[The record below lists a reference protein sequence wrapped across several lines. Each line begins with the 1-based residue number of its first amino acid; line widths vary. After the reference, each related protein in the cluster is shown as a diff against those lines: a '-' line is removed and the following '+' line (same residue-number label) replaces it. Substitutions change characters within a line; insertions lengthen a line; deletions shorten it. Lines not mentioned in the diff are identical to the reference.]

1 MTVAGATV
9 FRRYVALELARLR
22 EAAGLKRAQ
31 VVEHLRCSEGHVRHL
46 ESARQ
51 LPNAAEVRTLLQLFG
66 VGERT
71 EGFLELVDAA
81 RRGRDWWA
89 DFPGVPERL
98 DLLLGMEG
106 AAAAIHGYDAMVP
119 PGLFQTSAYAE
130 QVMRAGA
137 PHLSEG
143 ELRARIDL
151 RMQRQDVLVRRLN
164 PPAVWCLLEESVLY
178 RRAAD
183 PRVLAEQLQ
192 HLLTLTKLPNV
203 HIQVLP
209 FDSAGIHAGID
220 GTFEIFTFGPE
231 MVGDPGVVYTE
242 TRTGDHYHENPADIQ
257 CYRDTWS
264 LVQLQALDPEQSR
277 AKLAHRV
284 EEITT

>member
-22 EAAGLKRAQ
+22 EAAGMKRGQ

-89 DFPGVPERL
+89 DFPGVPQRL
-98 DLLLGMEG
+98 ELLLGMEG
-106 AAAAIHGYDAMVP
+106 AAAVVHGYDAMVP

-130 QVMRAGA
+130 EVMRAGE

-143 ELRARIDL
+143 ELRARVDL

-178 RRAAD
+178 RRAAG
-183 PRVLAEQLQ
+183 PQVLVEQLN
-192 HLLTLTKLPNV
+192 HLVTLTKLPNV

-209 FDSAGIHAGID
+209 FDSVGIHAGID

-242 TRTGDHYHENPADIQ
+242 TRAGVYYHENPADIQ
-257 CYRDTWS
+257 RYRDTWS
-264 LVQLQALDPEQSR
+264 LLQLQALDPEKSL
-277 AKLAHRV
+277 AKLVHRV